1 MQAATLERVQS
12 PDEGMSALYA
22 VMNINSGVFSNIISN
37 IGDTDVISKVNEML
51 GYIGPIV
58 KDNSGQLTNVS
69 ENGIIAVFEAN
80 CENAVKCAV
89 SICQSFAHRDDKRFG
104 LDDLAIGINFGLVR
118 TSTVGYGDFSMPMT
132 ISEGAG
138 FARFM
143 SEICGKYNSHIL
155 ITESVAQRITNFN
168 GRFNN
173 RRLGKFH
180 ISSENKDE
188 VVFDVFDGDTLDSKN
203 SKRRGKLFF
212 ETGVDVF
219 SAGNYMQARSY
230 FIELLK
236 ADRNDTAA
244 KQYLFLCDRC
254 LSEQNGSDTSKYIE
268 VW

>member
-1 MQAATLERVQS
+1 MQSATLERVQS
-12 PDEGMSALYA
+12 QDESKKALSA
-22 VMNINSGVFSNIISN
+22 VMNIYSGIFSNLISN
-37 IGDTDVISKVNEML
+37 ISNTDVISKVNEML

-58 KDNSGQLTNVS
+58 RDNNGQLTNVS

-89 SICQSFAHRDDKRFG
+89 SICQSFAHREDESFG
-104 LDDLAIGINFGLVR
+104 LNDLAIGINFGLVR

-143 SEICGKYNSHIL
+143 SSICMKYHSHIL
-155 ITESVAQRITNFN
+155 ITESVASRISNFN

-180 ISSENKDE
+180 ISADDSDE
-188 VVFDVFDGDTLDSKN
+188 VVYDVFDGDAIDSKN

-212 ETGVDVF
+212 ETGIDVF

-254 LSEQNGSDTSKYIE
+254 LSEQDGADKTKYIE

>member
-1 MQAATLERVQS
+1 MQTATAEKVQS
-12 PDEGMSALYA
+12 TDVSKKALFA
-22 VMNINSGVFSNIISN
+22 VMNIYSGMFSNLISN

-58 KDNSGQLTNVS
+58 SDNNGQLTNVS

-80 CENAVKCAV
+80 CESAVKCAV
-89 SICQSFAHRDDKRFG
+89 SICQRFSHIEDERFS

-138 FARFM
+138 FARFL
-143 SEICGKYNSHIL
+143 SSICGKYNSHIL

-188 VVFDVFDGDTLDSKN
+188 VVYDVFDGDIIESKN

-212 ETGVDVF
+212 ETGIDVF
-219 SAGNYMQARSY
+219 SSGNYMQARSY

-236 ADRNDTAA
+236 ANRNDTAA

-254 LSEQNGSDTSKYIE
+254 ISEQEGLNKYIE